1 MRLIGILHR
10 IIVIDKQLRKEL
22 RTVQSPTK
30 RTSNKSKL
38 KASKKKP
45 NVKYKSSKPVAS
57 KVTTQ
62 FRNKSHI

>member
-10 IIVIDKQLRKEL
+10 IIAIDKQLRREL

-38 KASKKKP
+38 KASK
-45 NVKYKSSKPVAS
+45 
-57 KVTTQ
+57 
-62 FRNKSHI
+62 RNLMLNTNLLNLSHQK